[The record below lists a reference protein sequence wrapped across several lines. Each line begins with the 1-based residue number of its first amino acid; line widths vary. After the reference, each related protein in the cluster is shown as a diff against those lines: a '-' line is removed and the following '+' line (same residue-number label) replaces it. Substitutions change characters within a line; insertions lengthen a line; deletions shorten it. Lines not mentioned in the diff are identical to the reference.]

1 MLVKYWMRRTVVTA
15 DIDDSM
21 QEGINRVKEHN
32 LSLLPILQDGH
43 LVGIVTDRDIK
54 RASASDAT
62 ALEVHELLYL
72 LSTIRLG
79 SIMTKDPVT
88 IPADY
93 TLEEAAQ
100 LLLKNQISG
109 APVVDSHGTIVG
121 TIGQREIFSALVA
134 LTGLEKR
141 GIQFAFQVEDRPGS
155 IKEVTDVIRRY
166 NGRLAS
172 ILTSYERAP
181 SGFRHVY
188 VRAYQVD
195 RGKLQELIDNLRK
208 QVVILYMVDL
218 RDNKRVEYVESYRVA

>member
-15 DIDDSM
+15 NVDDSM
-21 QEGINRVKEHN
+21 QEGISRVKEFD
-32 LSLLPILQDGH
+32 LSLLPILQDGK

-62 ALEVHELLYL
+62 TLEIHELLYL
-72 LSTIRLG
+72 LSTIKLG
-79 SIMTKDPVT
+79 SIMTRNPVT

-100 LLLKNQISG
+100 VLLRNQISG
-109 APVVDSHGTIVG
+109 APVVDNYGRIIG
-121 TIGQREIFSALVA
+121 TIGQREVFSALVA

-155 IKEVTDVIRRY
+155 IKEVTDVIRESG
-166 NGRLAS
+166 GRLAS

-181 SGFRHVY
+181 GGFRHVY
-188 VRAYQVD
+188 VRAYQID
-195 RGKLQELIDNLRK
+195 RGKLPKLIDRLREK
-208 QVVILYMVDL
+208 AVLLYMVDL
-218 RDNKRVEYVESYRVA
+218 RDNKRVEYIESYRVA

>member
-15 DIDDSM
+15 DVDDSM
-21 QEGINRVKEHN
+21 QEGINRVKEYN
-32 LSLLPILQDGH
+32 LTLLPILKDGRI
-43 LVGIVTDRDIK
+43 VGIVTDRDIK

-62 ALEVHELLYL
+62 ALEIHELLYL
-72 LSTIRLG
+72 LSTIKLG

-109 APVVDSHGTIVG
+109 APVVDRHGRIVG

-141 GIQFAFQVEDRPGS
+141 GIHFAFQLEDRPGS
-155 IKEVTDVIRRY
+155 IKEVTDVIRQY
-166 NGRLAS
+166 GGRLAS

-188 VRAYQVD
+188 IRAFQID
-195 RGKLQELIDNLRK
+195 RGKLQELIDRLREK
-208 QVVILYMVDL
+208 AVILYMVDL